1 MARRLVLRLDYC
13 IGCRSCEA
21 ACRSRFKSEA
31 RVRYAEVTAQ
41 AYFPLSC
48 RHCAEPLCAAACPFE
63 VIRKDPETGVVSR
76 SSFHCVG
83 CRSCM
88 LACPFGVMDTYLLR
102 STSQKC
108 SLCQPALPRGKP
120 AAKRPEGEG
129 TDTSPSGGF
138 PAQGAGEGGPRC
150 ATTCPTGALQ
160 YVEESELAEKKTGVG
175 IAARSPHWRRP

>member
-1 MARRLVLRLDYC
+1 M
-13 IGCRSCEA
+13 
-21 ACRSRFKSEA
+21 
-31 RVRYAEVTAQ
+31 
-41 AYFPLSC
+41 
-48 RHCAEPLCAAACPFE
+48 AACPFE

-83 CRSCM
+83 CRSCV

-108 SLCQPALPRGKP
+108 SLCQDR
-120 AAKRPEGEG
+120 
-129 TDTSPSGGF
+129 
-138 PAQGAGEGGPRC
+138 EGGPRC

-160 YVEESELAEKKTGVG
+160 YIEESELAEKKTGVG